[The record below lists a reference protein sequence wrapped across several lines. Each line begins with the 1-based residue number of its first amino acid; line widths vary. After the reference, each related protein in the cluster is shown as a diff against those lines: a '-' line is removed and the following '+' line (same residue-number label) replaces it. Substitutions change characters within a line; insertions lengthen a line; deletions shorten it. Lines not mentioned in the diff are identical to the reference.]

1 MSESK
6 FIIGQPVEAQ
16 PSTTASKSE
25 YDRSAAESLSTALA
39 RRCPWPTCV
48 ADKFRFQSD
57 SEAEVHFRLHQNDLL
72 KAWNGP
78 TKCNWPNCSSSR
90 LFKETSDFKSHLNN
104 IHVAPLH
111 CPVAE
116 CSRLEPFGKQC
127 DLDRHVKNIHQGLR
141 VFCPIKTC
149 ESNSY
154 GFARKHNLVKH
165 MREEHDNIMSGA
177 LLITAA
183 PRFLME
189 NKNRIS
195 RMLTGTMN
203 AL

>member
-1 MSESK
+1 MIDQPRKICLPPSHDVAP
-6 FIIGQPVEAQ
+6 GQLV
-16 PSTTASKSE
+16 
-25 YDRSAAESLSTALA
+25 
-39 RRCPWPTCV
+39 WPTSFV
-48 ADKFRFQSD
+48 SKATVRPRFISGCT
-57 SEAEVHFRLHQNDLL
+57 RTILL